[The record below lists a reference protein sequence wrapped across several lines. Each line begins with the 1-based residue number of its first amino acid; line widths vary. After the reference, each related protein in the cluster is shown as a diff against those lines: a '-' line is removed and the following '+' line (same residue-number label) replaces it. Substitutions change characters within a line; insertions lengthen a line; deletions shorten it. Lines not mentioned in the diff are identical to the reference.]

1 MDGRAVEGDGL
12 ENHRSERILNS
23 KERLIN
29 MEFFTRINHDIKI
42 MGGKPCIKG
51 TRVTV
56 GMILSQLSGGQ
67 SIDELLNDFPYLSR
81 EDILAALEY
90 GAWAVNFQELAI

>member
-1 MDGRAVEGDGL
+1 MDLFA
-12 ENHRSERILNS
+12 RITND
-23 KERLIN
+23 IN
-29 MEFFTRINHDIKI
+29 I

-56 GMILSQLSGGQ
+56 GMILAQLGGGQ
-67 SIDELLNDFPYLSR
+67 SVDEVLDDYPYLTR

-90 GAWAVNFQELAI
+90 GAWAVSSQELVM